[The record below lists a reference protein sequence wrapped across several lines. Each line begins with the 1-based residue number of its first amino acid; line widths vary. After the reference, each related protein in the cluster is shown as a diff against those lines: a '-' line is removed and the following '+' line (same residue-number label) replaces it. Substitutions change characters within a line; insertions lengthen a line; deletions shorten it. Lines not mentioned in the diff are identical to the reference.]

1 MQLQARK
8 VHLPATYKQVPN
20 NNNNEEEDGAIESL
34 NQTHVNLQVME
45 APYARPVTPQNFNQR
60 PHTSTAQGKSTIP
73 SVVSRL
79 HPGGTRAGI

>member
-20 NNNNEEEDGAIESL
+20 NNKEEDGAIESL

-60 PHTSTAQGKSTIP
+60 PHTSTAQGKSTVP
-73 SVVSRL
+73 
-79 HPGGTRAGI
+79 